1 LVGLLGTSLGHRLVG
16 IRVARLDG
24 RRVGVPRAALRA
36 LLLCL
41 VLPAVVYDKDR
52 RGIHDLASGTI
63 VLRT

>member
-1 LVGLLGTSLGHRLVG
+1 M
-16 IRVARLDG
+16 
-24 RRVGVPRAALRA
+24 LRA

-52 RGIHDLASGTI
+52 RGIHDLAAGTI